1 MTIATPKA
9 AIREKILA
17 HRDGL
22 SASERADYSLQ
33 LANYG
38 NDAINFAPDTIVA
51 GFLPIRSEVDLQPLM
66 QFLRQKGARLC
77 LPVVLDRQTIC
88 FREWAEGIE
97 LINTGFG
104 TRGPGP
110 DAAVLDPDIL
120 LVPLS
125 VFDGNGN
132 RIGYG
137 AGHYDR
143 AIARLHQ
150 KGRNPTL
157 IGIAFDCQEVANVPF
172 EPHDVAL
179 HAILTES
186 GYKNF
191 KT

>member
-1 MTIATPKA
+1 MTTEISKI
-9 AIREKILA
+9 AIRETILA
-17 HRDGL
+17 RRDSL
-22 SASERADYSLQ
+22 SASERSDYSKQ
-33 LANYG
+33 LAHHG
-38 NDAINFAPDTIVA
+38 KEAINFAPHTIIS

-88 FREWAEGIE
+88 FREWVDGVE

-110 DAAVLDPDIL
+110 DATVLDPDIL

-125 VFDGNGN
+125 AFDAKGN

>member
-1 MTIATPKA
+1 MKA
-9 AIREKILA
+9 AKAALREASLMRRDALTAEMRHAFSKEIAA
-17 HRDGL
+17 HGE
-22 SASERADYSLQ
+22 A
-33 LANYG
+33 
-38 NDAINFAPDTIVA
+38 AIAFSPGTIIA
-51 GFLPIRSEVDLQPLM
+51 AFLPIRSEVDLQPLM
-66 QFLRQKGARLC
+66 HRLSERGAHLC

-88 FREWAEGIE
+88 FRQWQPGTD
-97 LINTGFG
+97 LVSTGFG

-110 DAAVLDPDIL
+110 DAAVVDPDIL
-120 LVPLS
+120 LVPMS
-125 VFDGNGN
+125 AFDNRGN

-143 AIARLHQ
+143 AIARLHE
-150 KGRNPTL
+150 KGCNPTL
-157 IGIAFDCQEVANVPF
+157 IGIAFDCQEVANVPH

>member
-1 MTIATPKA
+1 MA
-9 AIREKILA
+9 R
-17 HRDGL
+17 RDGL
-22 SASERADYSLQ
+22 SATVRQDFSQQIAR
-33 LANYG
+33 YG
-38 NDAINFAPDTIVA
+38 KDAINFAPKTIIS

-66 QFLRQKGARLC
+66 ALLRKKGARLC

-88 FREWAEGIE
+88 FREWVEGVE

-125 VFDGNGN
+125 AFDGKGN

-150 KGRNPTL
+150 KGCNPTL
-157 IGIAFDCQEVANVPF
+157 IGIAFDCQEVADVPF